1 MGKTRFSQKSKKCK
15 LIKEMFK
22 QILQKND
29 VTLEEFERISSWIKM
44 EFKEEATFKKEQ
56 YSKSEITLNSQSCC
70 GSNLQPS
77 GKKPKKPGI

>member
-1 MGKTRFSQKSKKCK
+1 MGETRLSKKIKKCK

-56 YSKSEITLNSQSCC
+56 YSKSEIALNSQSCC

>member
-1 MGKTRFSQKSKKCK
+1 MGETRLSKKIKKCK
-15 LIKEMFK
+15 SIKEMFK

-29 VTLEEFERISSWIKM
+29 VTLEEFETISSWIKM

>member
-1 MGKTRFSQKSKKCK
+1 MGEIKFNEKIKKCK
-15 LIKEMFK
+15 SIKEMFK

-29 VTLEEFERISSWIKM
+29 VTLEEFETISGWIKM

>member
-1 MGKTRFSQKSKKCK
+1 MGETRLSKKIKKCK

-29 VTLEEFERISSWIKM
+29 VTLEEFERISGWIKM

-56 YSKSEITLNSQSCC
+56 YSKSEIALNGKFCC
-70 GSNLQPS
+70 GSNLRPS

>member
-1 MGKTRFSQKSKKCK
+1 MGKIRFSQKSKKCK
-15 LIKEMFK
+15 SIKEMFK

-29 VTLEEFERISSWIKM
+29 VTLEEFETISGWIKM

-56 YSKSEITLNSQSCC
+56 YSKSEIALNSQSCC

>member
-1 MGKTRFSQKSKKCK
+1 MGETRLSKKIKKCK
-15 LIKEMFK
+15 SIKEMFK

-70 GSNLQPS
+70 GSNLQLS

>member
-1 MGKTRFSQKSKKCK
+1 MGETRLSKKIKKCK

-29 VTLEEFERISSWIKM
+29 VTLEEFERISGWIKM
-44 EFKEEATFKKEQ
+44 EFKEEAIFKKEQ

>member
-1 MGKTRFSQKSKKCK
+1 MGETRLSKKIKKCK
-15 LIKEMFK
+15 SIKEMFK

-29 VTLEEFERISSWIKM
+29 VTLEDFERISGWIKM
-44 EFKEEATFKKEQ
+44 EFKEEAIFKKEQ

>member
-1 MGKTRFSQKSKKCK
+1 MGETRLSKKIKKCK

-29 VTLEEFERISSWIKM
+29 VTLEEFETISGGIKM

-56 YSKSEITLNSQSCC
+56 YSKSEIALNSQSCC

>member
-1 MGKTRFSQKSKKCK
+1 ME
-15 LIKEMFK
+15 I
-22 QILQKND
+22 
-29 VTLEEFERISSWIKM
+29 M

-77 GKKPKKPGI
+77 VKKPKKPGI

>member
-15 LIKEMFK
+15 SIKEMFK

-29 VTLEEFERISSWIKM
+29 VTLEEFETISGWIKM

-77 GKKPKKPGI
+77 AKKPKKPGI